1 MAEAAAAKPDS
12 PGARKLA
19 RAQRQKQQ
27 QQQQQQQSRK
37 PRWDEHHHMPRGGQD
52 CPGMP
57 YSKRRYFD
65 GQHAEFSNESKEEP
79 KQISQTPISDDRPE
93 WVESWS
99 VTASLDNSGIHKHL
113 RHYFDRRGLPS
124 TYRAKPA
131 LLPFIDDLQPRSR
144 PSTSERAWAMRTS
157 QSMPSFK
164 SASSPDGTA
173 RTGSMM
179 SSYSNKSSRWGF
191 SGPEEIAARSEGSI
205 HWETQRCLQFGPN
218 KKIGEARYLGDPVGK
233 ASGKKIPWVWN
244 HHIGSAESGTPS
256 YLEYRRLS
264 SLSSVSFSLPH
275 LRVPPPPPDVSR
287 GWAGLFA

>member
-1 MAEAAAAKPDS
+1 
-12 PGARKLA
+12 
-19 RAQRQKQQ
+19 
-27 QQQQQQQSRK
+27 
-37 PRWDEHHHMPRGGQD
+37 MPRGGQD

-244 HHIGSAESGTPS
+244 HHISDDEDREFMNPSPRTWTGAGRRHIMACHSRNGREVLVDEAGAGCRRSPSGH
-256 YLEYRRLS
+256 RLP
-264 SLSSVSFSLPH
+264 LPGGGPWVH
-275 LRVPPPPPDVSR
+275 H
-287 GWAGLFA
+287 AA